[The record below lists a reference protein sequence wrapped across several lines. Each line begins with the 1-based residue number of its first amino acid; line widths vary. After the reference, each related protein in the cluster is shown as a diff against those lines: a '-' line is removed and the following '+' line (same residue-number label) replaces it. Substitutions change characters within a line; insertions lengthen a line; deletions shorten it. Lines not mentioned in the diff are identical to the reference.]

1 VLPEGPFETVAGFI
15 ISQLGQLPE
24 IGDKVE
30 IDNHEFVVTE
40 LDGRRVSR
48 VRVVTHEINNE
59 INEQ

>member
-1 VLPEGPFETVAGFI
+1 
-15 ISQLGQLPE
+15 LGQLPE

-48 VRVVTHEINNE
+48 VRVVTHEINSE